1 MLLNIHFIIPTFFS
15 LIAMYTALT
24 ETVISLFFNVV
35 RWPLQILATLVRVA
49 LMRHGEANRDV
60 RILRLYKGCI

>member
-1 MLLNIHFIIPTFFS
+1 
-15 LIAMYTALT
+15 MYTALT